1 MAEAHSTGAGHN
13 RKRTYLMVFLVL
25 AALTAV
31 EVLITFIP
39 GIPLAPILL
48 TLSGVKALLVI
59 LYFMHLRWDS
69 RWYSFIFFVPFLL
82 VIPMVIVLL
91 IS

>member
-1 MAEAHSTGAGHN
+1 
-13 RKRTYLMVFLVL
+13 MVFLVL